1 MNRFSL
7 FLISLALT
15 AFVCGCGNGN
25 SHKGHSHGD
34 EVSAEA
40 GGHSDHVHGDEAHG
54 DEAHGNEAHSHDH
67 EDGHD
72 HGHEGEGHLLLT
84 AYSDGLEFFAETGT
98 FVAGQEVSVLLHV
111 TELQDF
117 KPYVGEDVSVCLV
130 PKGES
135 AGDNCGNCSHG
146 HGTEAEPE
154 IEGHSHTH
162 QHEGE
167 SHSHEGETH
176 EGHQHEG
183 EGHSHEGETHEDHQ
197 HESEGHSHES
207 EGHSHES
214 EGHSHQH
221 EGKTE
226 VQGIYRFCVRAE
238 AEGEANLVFSADGQ
252 RASIPVRVFGS
263 ASEASEYAESLE
275 VRSSNGAVF
284 PKEKSW
290 SVDFATEEAVLEP
303 FGQVI
308 RATSRV
314 QPSQEEV
321 FTVSALTDGVVSI
334 GAKALVEGRE
344 VRKGETLCIV
354 KGSGTAD
361 ENLATKYARAEADYN
376 FARIE
381 YERKKALASDR
392 IVSESE
398 LRQAEAAFEI
408 AKAVFENLKGNFDAS
423 GQSAKS
429 PIEGFVTSVTV
440 SNGQFVRAGDPIA
453 TVSRSR
459 SLLVVAEIQP
469 RYSACL
475 KDICGAT
482 FKDMDSGRIWTLD
495 ELGGKVVSYGKSVSS
510 DSPLIPV
517 TFSVPN
523 KGGFIPGSFLQTR
536 IITRS
541 ETPAITLPTTSL
553 IEEQGNY
560 FVYRQLTPEY
570 FEKTPVTIGAS
581 DGLRTEIRSGLSAG
595 ERVVSKGAMFVKL
608 AQASGALDPH
618 AGHNH

>member
-40 GGHSDHVHGDEAHG
+40 GGHSDHAHG
-54 DEAHGNEAHSHDH
+54 DEAHSHDH

-154 IEGHSHTH
+154 IEGEGHSH
-162 QHEGE
+162 QH
-167 SHSHEGETH
+167 
-176 EGHQHEG
+176 
-183 EGHSHEGETHEDHQ
+183 EGHSHEGETHE
-197 HESEGHSHES
+197 
-207 EGHSHES
+207 
-214 EGHSHQH
+214 SHQH
-221 EGKTE
+221 EEKTE

-238 AEGEANLVFSADGQ
+238 AEGEADLVFSAGGQ

-376 FARIE
+376 FARNE

>member
-1 MNRFSL
+1 M
-7 FLISLALT
+7 
-15 AFVCGCGNGN
+15 
-25 SHKGHSHGD
+25 
-34 EVSAEA
+34 SAEA
-40 GGHSDHVHGDEAHG
+40 GGHSDHAHG
-54 DEAHGNEAHSHDH
+54 DEAHSHDH

-146 HGTEAEPE
+146 HGSEAEPE
-154 IEGHSHTH
+154 I
-162 QHEGE
+162 
-167 SHSHEGETH
+167 
-176 EGHQHEG
+176 
-183 EGHSHEGETHEDHQ
+183 
-197 HESEGHSHES
+197 ESEGHSHES
-207 EGHSHES
+207 EGHSHEG
-214 EGHSHQH
+214 EGHSHEGEGHTHQH

-376 FARIE
+376 FARNE

>member
-34 EVSAEA
+34 EVAAEA
-40 GGHSDHVHGDEAHG
+40 GGHSDH
-54 DEAHGNEAHSHDH
+54 AHGNEAHSHDH

-154 IEGHSHTH
+154 IEGEGHTH
-162 QHEGE
+162 QH
-167 SHSHEGETH
+167 
-176 EGHQHEG
+176 

-197 HESEGHSHES
+197 HEGEGHSHQHES
-207 EGHSHES
+207 EGHSHED
-214 EGHSHQH
+214 EGHTHQH

-376 FARIE
+376 FARNE

-581 DGLRTEIRSGLSAG
+581 DGLRTEIRSGLNAG

>member
-15 AFVCGCGNGN
+15 AFVCSCGNGN

-40 GGHSDHVHGDEAHG
+40 GGHSDHAHG
-54 DEAHGNEAHSHDH
+54 DEAHSHDH

-154 IEGHSHTH
+154 IEGEGHTHQHEGHSHEGETHEDH

-176 EGHQHEG
+176 E
-183 EGHSHEGETHEDHQ
+183 DHQ
-197 HESEGHSHES
+197 HEHEGHSHES
-207 EGHSHES
+207 EGHT
-214 EGHSHQH
+214 HQH

-376 FARIE
+376 FARNE

>member
-1 MNRFSL
+1 M
-7 FLISLALT
+7 
-15 AFVCGCGNGN
+15 
-25 SHKGHSHGD
+25 
-34 EVSAEA
+34 SAEA
-40 GGHSDHVHGDEAHG
+40 GGHSDHAHG
-54 DEAHGNEAHSHDH
+54 DEAHSHDH

-130 PKGES
+130 PKGKS
-135 AGDNCGNCSHG
+135 AGNNCGNCSHG

-154 IEGHSHTH
+154 IEGEGHSH
-162 QHEGE
+162 QHEGHSHE
-167 SHSHEGETH
+167 GEAHEGHQLEGEGHSHSHEGEAH
-176 EGHQHEG
+176 EDHQHEG
-183 EGHSHEGETHEDHQ
+183 EGHT
-197 HESEGHSHES
+197 
-207 EGHSHES
+207 
-214 EGHSHQH
+214 HQH

-376 FARIE
+376 FARNE

>member
-40 GGHSDHVHGDEAHG
+40 GGHSDHAHG
-54 DEAHGNEAHSHDH
+54 DEAHSHDH

-154 IEGHSHTH
+154 IEGEGEGHTH
-162 QHEGE
+162 QHEG
-167 SHSHEGETH
+167 HSHEGETH
-176 EGHQHEG
+176 EGHQHED
-183 EGHSHEGETHEDHQ
+183 EGHTHQ
-197 HESEGHSHES
+197 HEDEGHT
-207 EGHSHES
+207 
-214 EGHSHQH
+214 HQH

-376 FARIE
+376 FARNE

-423 GQSAKS
+423 GQNAKS

>member
-1 MNRFSL
+1 M
-7 FLISLALT
+7 
-15 AFVCGCGNGN
+15 
-25 SHKGHSHGD
+25 
-34 EVSAEA
+34 SAEA
-40 GGHSDHVHGDEAHG
+40 GGHSDHAHG
-54 DEAHGNEAHSHDH
+54 DEAHSHDQK
-67 EDGHD
+67 DGHD

-154 IEGHSHTH
+154 IEGEGHTH
-162 QHEGE
+162 QHEG
-167 SHSHEGETH
+167 HSHEGK
-176 EGHQHEG
+176 
-183 EGHSHEGETHEDHQ
+183 THEDHQ
-197 HESEGHSHES
+197 HEDKGHSHES
-207 EGHSHES
+207 EGHSHEG
-214 EGHSHQH
+214 EGHTHQH

-376 FARIE
+376 FARNE

-541 ETPAITLPTTSL
+541 ETPSITLPTTSL

>member
-34 EVSAEA
+34 EVAAEA
-40 GGHSDHVHGDEAHG
+40 GGHSDHAHG
-54 DEAHGNEAHSHDH
+54 DEAHSHDH

-154 IEGHSHTH
+154 IEG
-162 QHEGE
+162 
-167 SHSHEGETH
+167 
-176 EGHQHEG
+176 EGH
-183 EGHSHEGETHEDHQ
+183 T
-197 HESEGHSHES
+197 
-207 EGHSHES
+207 
-214 EGHSHQH
+214 HQH

-376 FARIE
+376 FARNE

>member
-40 GGHSDHVHGDEAHG
+40 GGHSDH
-54 DEAHGNEAHSHDH
+54 AHGNEAHSHDH
-67 EDGHD
+67 EDGHE

-111 TELQDF
+111 TEIQDF

-154 IEGHSHTH
+154 IEGEGEGHTH
-162 QHEGE
+162 QHEG
-167 SHSHEGETH
+167 HSHEGH
-176 EGHQHEG
+176 SHQHED
-183 EGHSHEGETHEDHQ
+183 EGHT
-197 HESEGHSHES
+197 
-207 EGHSHES
+207 
-214 EGHSHQH
+214 HQH

-376 FARIE
+376 FARNE

-495 ELGGKVVSYGKSVSS
+495 ELEGKVVSYGKSVSS

>member
-7 FLISLALT
+7 FLISLAMT

-40 GGHSDHVHGDEAHG
+40 GGHSDH
-54 DEAHGNEAHSHDH
+54 AHGNEAHSHDH

-117 KPYVGEDVSVCLV
+117 KPYGGEDVSVCLV

-146 HGTEAEPE
+146 HGTEAKRE
-154 IEGHSHTH
+154 IESEGHT
-162 QHEGE
+162 
-167 SHSHEGETH
+167 
-176 EGHQHEG
+176 HQHEG
-183 EGHSHEGETHEDHQ
+183 EGHSHEGETHEGHQ

-207 EGHSHES
+207 EGHTHQHES
-214 EGHSHQH
+214 EGHSHEGEGHTHQH

>member
-40 GGHSDHVHGDEAHG
+40 GGHSDH
-54 DEAHGNEAHSHDH
+54 AHGNEAHSHDH

-111 TELQDF
+111 TKLQDF

-146 HGTEAEPE
+146 HGSEAEPE
-154 IEGHSHTH
+154 I
-162 QHEGE
+162 
-167 SHSHEGETH
+167 
-176 EGHQHEG
+176 
-183 EGHSHEGETHEDHQ
+183 
-197 HESEGHSHES
+197 ESEGHSHES
-207 EGHSHES
+207 EGHSHEGEGHSHES
-214 EGHSHQH
+214 EGHTHQH

-226 VQGIYRFCVRAE
+226 VQGIYRLCVRAE

-376 FARIE
+376 FARNE

>member
-1 MNRFSL
+1 M
-7 FLISLALT
+7 
-15 AFVCGCGNGN
+15 
-25 SHKGHSHGD
+25 
-34 EVSAEA
+34 SAEA
-40 GGHSDHVHGDEAHG
+40 GGHSDHAHG
-54 DEAHGNEAHSHDH
+54 DEAHSHDH

-146 HGTEAEPE
+146 HGKEAEPE
-154 IEGHSHTH
+154 IEGEGHTH
-162 QHEGE
+162 QH
-167 SHSHEGETH
+167 
-176 EGHQHEG
+176 
-183 EGHSHEGETHEDHQ
+183 EGHSHEGE
-197 HESEGHSHES
+197 GHT
-207 EGHSHES
+207 
-214 EGHSHQH
+214 HQH

-376 FARIE
+376 FARNE

>member
-40 GGHSDHVHGDEAHG
+40 GGHSDHAHG
-54 DEAHGNEAHSHDH
+54 DEAHSHDH

-154 IEGHSHTH
+154 IEG
-162 QHEGE
+162 EGE
-167 SHSHEGETH
+167 GHSHEGKTH

-183 EGHSHEGETHEDHQ
+183 EGHSHEGEAHEDHQHEGEGHTHQ
-197 HESEGHSHES
+197 HESEGHQHES
-207 EGHSHES
+207 EGHT
-214 EGHSHQH
+214 HQH

-376 FARIE
+376 FARNE

>member
-34 EVSAEA
+34 EVAAEA
-40 GGHSDHVHGDEAHG
+40 GGHSDHAHG
-54 DEAHGNEAHSHDH
+54 DEAHSHDH

-154 IEGHSHTH
+154 IEGHSHSH

-167 SHSHEGETH
+167 TN
-176 EGHQHEG
+176 
-183 EGHSHEGETHEDHQ
+183 EDHQ
-197 HESEGHSHES
+197 HEDEGHT
-207 EGHSHES
+207 
-214 EGHSHQH
+214 HQH

-376 FARIE
+376 FARNE

-581 DGLRTEIRSGLSAG
+581 DGLRTEIRSGLNAG

>member
-34 EVSAEA
+34 EVAAEA
-40 GGHSDHVHGDEAHG
+40 GGHSDH
-54 DEAHGNEAHSHDH
+54 AHGNEAHSHDH

-154 IEGHSHTH
+154 IEG
-162 QHEGE
+162 EGE
-167 SHSHEGETH
+167 GHSHEGETH

-183 EGHSHEGETHEDHQ
+183 EGHTHQ
-197 HESEGHSHES
+197 HESEGHSHEG
-207 EGHSHES
+207 EGHTHEG
-214 EGHSHQH
+214 EGHTHQH

-376 FARIE
+376 FARNE

-581 DGLRTEIRSGLSAG
+581 DGLRTEIRSGLNAG

>member
-40 GGHSDHVHGDEAHG
+40 GGHSDHAHG
-54 DEAHGNEAHSHDH
+54 DEAHSHDH

-154 IEGHSHTH
+154 IEG
-162 QHEGE
+162 
-167 SHSHEGETH
+167 
-176 EGHQHEG
+176 EG

-197 HESEGHSHES
+197 HEGEGHSHEG
-207 EGHSHES
+207 EGHT
-214 EGHSHQH
+214 HQH

-376 FARIE
+376 FARNE

-581 DGLRTEIRSGLSAG
+581 DGLRTEIRSGLNAG

>member
-40 GGHSDHVHGDEAHG
+40 GGHSDHAHG
-54 DEAHGNEAHSHDH
+54 DEAHSHDH

-183 EGHSHEGETHEDHQ
+183 EGHSHEGETHEGHQ

-214 EGHSHQH
+214 EGHTHQH

-376 FARIE
+376 FARNE

-581 DGLRTEIRSGLSAG
+581 DGLRTEIRSGLNAG

>member
-40 GGHSDHVHGDEAHG
+40 GGHSDH
-54 DEAHGNEAHSHDH
+54 AHGNEAHSHDH

-84 AYSDGLEFFAETGT
+84 AYSDGMEFFAETGT

-154 IEGHSHTH
+154 IEG
-162 QHEGE
+162 EGE
-167 SHSHEGETH
+167 GHSHEGETH

-183 EGHSHEGETHEDHQ
+183 EGHTHQHEGETHEDHQ
-197 HESEGHSHES
+197 HEDEGHSHES

-214 EGHSHQH
+214 EGHTHQH

-376 FARIE
+376 FARNK

>member
-40 GGHSDHVHGDEAHG
+40 GGHSDH
-54 DEAHGNEAHSHDH
+54 AHGNEAHSHDH

-84 AYSDGLEFFAETGT
+84 AYSDGMEFFAETGT

-154 IEGHSHTH
+154 IEG
-162 QHEGE
+162 EGE
-167 SHSHEGETH
+167 GHSHEGETH

-183 EGHSHEGETHEDHQ
+183 EGHTHQHEGETHEDHQ
-197 HESEGHSHES
+197 HEDEGHSHES

-214 EGHSHQH
+214 EGHTHQH

-238 AEGEANLVFSADGQ
+238 AEGEANLVFSANGQ

-376 FARIE
+376 FARNE

-581 DGLRTEIRSGLSAG
+581 DGLRTEIRSGLNAG

>member
-40 GGHSDHVHGDEAHG
+40 GGHSDHAHG
-54 DEAHGNEAHSHDH
+54 DEAHSHDH

-154 IEGHSHTH
+154 IEGEGEGHTH
-162 QHEGE
+162 QHEG
-167 SHSHEGETH
+167 HSHEGH
-176 EGHQHEG
+176 SHQHED
-183 EGHSHEGETHEDHQ
+183 EGHTHQ
-197 HESEGHSHES
+197 HEDEGHT
-207 EGHSHES
+207 
-214 EGHSHQH
+214 HQH

-376 FARIE
+376 FARNE

-541 ETPAITLPTTSL
+541 DTPAITLPTTSL

>member
-40 GGHSDHVHGDEAHG
+40 GGHSDHAHG
-54 DEAHGNEAHSHDH
+54 DEAHSHDH

-146 HGTEAEPE
+146 HGKEAEPE
-154 IEGHSHTH
+154 IEG
-162 QHEGE
+162 
-167 SHSHEGETH
+167 
-176 EGHQHEG
+176 EGH
-183 EGHSHEGETHEDHQ
+183 T
-197 HESEGHSHES
+197 
-207 EGHSHES
+207 
-214 EGHSHQH
+214 HQH

-344 VRKGETLCIV
+344 VHKGETLCIV

-376 FARIE
+376 FARNE

-429 PIEGFVTSVTV
+429 PIEGFVTSVKV

>member
-40 GGHSDHVHGDEAHG
+40 GGHSDHAHG
-54 DEAHGNEAHSHDH
+54 DEAHSHDH

-84 AYSDGLEFFAETGT
+84 AYSDGMEFFAETGT

-146 HGTEAEPE
+146 HGKEAEPE
-154 IEGHSHTH
+154 IEGEGHTH
-162 QHEGE
+162 QH
-167 SHSHEGETH
+167 
-176 EGHQHEG
+176 

-197 HESEGHSHES
+197 HESEGHSHEGEGHSHQHES
-207 EGHSHES
+207 EGHSHEG
-214 EGHSHQH
+214 EGHTHQH

-376 FARIE
+376 FARNE

>member
-1 MNRFSL
+1 M
-7 FLISLALT
+7 
-15 AFVCGCGNGN
+15 
-25 SHKGHSHGD
+25 
-34 EVSAEA
+34 SAEA
-40 GGHSDHVHGDEAHG
+40 GGHSDHAHG
-54 DEAHGNEAHSHDH
+54 DEAHSHDH

-154 IEGHSHTH
+154 IE
-162 QHEGE
+162 
-167 SHSHEGETH
+167 
-176 EGHQHEG
+176 
-183 EGHSHEGETHEDHQ
+183 
-197 HESEGHSHES
+197 SEGHSHES
-207 EGHSHES
+207 EGHSHEG
-214 EGHSHQH
+214 EGHSHEGEGHTHQH

-376 FARIE
+376 FARNE

-618 AGHNH
+618 AGHIH

>member
-1 MNRFSL
+1 M
-7 FLISLALT
+7 
-15 AFVCGCGNGN
+15 
-25 SHKGHSHGD
+25 
-34 EVSAEA
+34 SAEA
-40 GGHSDHVHGDEAHG
+40 GGHSDH
-54 DEAHGNEAHSHDH
+54 AHGNEAHSHDH
-67 EDGHD
+67 EDGHE

-154 IEGHSHTH
+154 IEG
-162 QHEGE
+162 
-167 SHSHEGETH
+167 
-176 EGHQHEG
+176 EG
-183 EGHSHEGETHEDHQ
+183 EGHSHEGETHEGHQ
-197 HESEGHSHES
+197 HES

-221 EGKTE
+221 EGKTV

-581 DGLRTEIRSGLSAG
+581 DGLRTEIRSGLNAG

>member
-34 EVSAEA
+34 EVAAEA
-40 GGHSDHVHGDEAHG
+40 GGHSDH
-54 DEAHGNEAHSHDH
+54 AHGNEAHSHDH

-154 IEGHSHTH
+154 IEG
-162 QHEGE
+162 EGE
-167 SHSHEGETH
+167 GHSHEGETH

-183 EGHSHEGETHEDHQ
+183 EGHTHQHEGETHEDHQ
-197 HESEGHSHES
+197 HEDEGHT
-207 EGHSHES
+207 
-214 EGHSHQH
+214 HQH

-376 FARIE
+376 FARNE

-541 ETPAITLPTTSL
+541 DTPAITLPTTSL

-581 DGLRTEIRSGLSAG
+581 DGLRTEIRSGLNAG

>member
-40 GGHSDHVHGDEAHG
+40 GGHSDHAHG
-54 DEAHGNEAHSHDH
+54 DEAHSHDH

-146 HGTEAEPE
+146 HGTEAELE
-154 IEGHSHTH
+154 I
-162 QHEGE
+162 
-167 SHSHEGETH
+167 
-176 EGHQHEG
+176 EG
-183 EGHSHEGETHEDHQ
+183 EGHT
-197 HESEGHSHES
+197 
-207 EGHSHES
+207 
-214 EGHSHQH
+214 HQH

-263 ASEASEYAESLE
+263 ASEAAEYAESLE

-284 PKEKSW
+284 TKEKSW

-376 FARIE
+376 FARNE

>member
-40 GGHSDHVHGDEAHG
+40 GGHSDHAHG
-54 DEAHGNEAHSHDH
+54 DEAHSHDH

-376 FARIE
+376 FARNE

-581 DGLRTEIRSGLSAG
+581 DGLRTEIRSGLNAG

>member
-40 GGHSDHVHGDEAHG
+40 GGHSDHAHG
-54 DEAHGNEAHSHDH
+54 DEAHSHDH
-67 EDGHD
+67 EDGHE

-146 HGTEAEPE
+146 HGSEAEPE
-154 IEGHSHTH
+154 IEGEGHSH
-162 QHEGE
+162 QH
-167 SHSHEGETH
+167 
-176 EGHQHEG
+176 
-183 EGHSHEGETHEDHQ
+183 EGHSHEGEAHEDHQHEDERHTHQ
-197 HESEGHSHES
+197 HESEGHQHES
-207 EGHSHES
+207 EGHT
-214 EGHSHQH
+214 HQH

-238 AEGEANLVFSADGQ
+238 GEGEANLVFSADGQ

-376 FARIE
+376 FARNE

>member
-1 MNRFSL
+1 M
-7 FLISLALT
+7 
-15 AFVCGCGNGN
+15 
-25 SHKGHSHGD
+25 
-34 EVSAEA
+34 SAEA
-40 GGHSDHVHGDEAHG
+40 GGHSDHAHG
-54 DEAHGNEAHSHDH
+54 DEAHSHDH

-214 EGHSHQH
+214 EGHTHQY

-275 VRSSNGAVF
+275 ARSSNGAVF

-376 FARIE
+376 FARNE

>member
-1 MNRFSL
+1 M
-7 FLISLALT
+7 
-15 AFVCGCGNGN
+15 
-25 SHKGHSHGD
+25 
-34 EVSAEA
+34 SAEA
-40 GGHSDHVHGDEAHG
+40 GGHSDHAHG
-54 DEAHGNEAHSHDH
+54 DEAHSHDH

-146 HGTEAEPE
+146 HGTEAELE
-154 IEGHSHTH
+154 IEGEGHSH
-162 QHEGE
+162 QHEG
-167 SHSHEGETH
+167 HSHEGETH

-183 EGHSHEGETHEDHQ
+183 EGHSHEGEAHEDHQHEGEGHTHQ
-197 HESEGHSHES
+197 HESEGHSHE
-207 EGHSHES
+207 G

-376 FARIE
+376 FARNE

>member
-40 GGHSDHVHGDEAHG
+40 GGHSDHAHG
-54 DEAHGNEAHSHDH
+54 DEAHSHDH

-146 HGTEAEPE
+146 HGKEAEPE
-154 IEGHSHTH
+154 IEGEGHTH
-162 QHEGE
+162 QHEG
-167 SHSHEGETH
+167 HSHEGETH

-183 EGHSHEGETHEDHQ
+183 ESRSHEGETHEDQQ
-197 HESEGHSHES
+197 HEGEGHT
-207 EGHSHES
+207 
-214 EGHSHQH
+214 HQH

-321 FTVSALTDGVVSI
+321 FMVSALTDGVVSI

-429 PIEGFVTSVTV
+429 PIEGFVTSVKV

-581 DGLRTEIRSGLSAG
+581 DGLRTEIRSGLNAG

>member
-40 GGHSDHVHGDEAHG
+40 GGHSDHAHG
-54 DEAHGNEAHSHDH
+54 DEAHSHDH

-146 HGTEAEPE
+146 HGSEAEPE
-154 IEGHSHTH
+154 I
-162 QHEGE
+162 
-167 SHSHEGETH
+167 
-176 EGHQHEG
+176 
-183 EGHSHEGETHEDHQ
+183 
-197 HESEGHSHES
+197 ESEGHSHES

-214 EGHSHQH
+214 EGHAHESEGHSHEGEGHSHQH

-376 FARIE
+376 FARNE

>member
-40 GGHSDHVHGDEAHG
+40 GGHSDH
-54 DEAHGNEAHSHDH
+54 AHGNEAHSHDH

-111 TELQDF
+111 TEIQDF

-154 IEGHSHTH
+154 IEGEGHTH
-162 QHEGE
+162 QHEG
-167 SHSHEGETH
+167 HSHEGETH

-183 EGHSHEGETHEDHQ
+183 EGHSHEGEAHEDHQHEGEGHTHQ
-197 HESEGHSHES
+197 HESEGHQHES
-207 EGHSHES
+207 EGHT
-214 EGHSHQH
+214 HQH

-376 FARIE
+376 FARNE

>member
-34 EVSAEA
+34 EVAAEA
-40 GGHSDHVHGDEAHG
+40 GGHSDH
-54 DEAHGNEAHSHDH
+54 AHGNEAHSHDH

-154 IEGHSHTH
+154 IEGEGHTH
-162 QHEGE
+162 QH
-167 SHSHEGETH
+167 
-176 EGHQHEG
+176 

-197 HESEGHSHES
+197 HEDERHTHQHES
-207 EGHSHES
+207 EDHQHED
-214 EGHSHQH
+214 EGHTHQH

-376 FARIE
+376 FARNE

>member
-40 GGHSDHVHGDEAHG
+40 GGHSDHAHG
-54 DEAHGNEAHSHDH
+54 DEAHSHDQ

-84 AYSDGLEFFAETGT
+84 AYSDGMEFFAETGT

-154 IEGHSHTH
+154 IEGEGHTHQHEGHSHEGETHEGH

-176 EGHQHEG
+176 EDHQHED
-183 EGHSHEGETHEDHQ
+183 EGHSHEGE
-197 HESEGHSHES
+197 GHT
-207 EGHSHES
+207 
-214 EGHSHQH
+214 HQH

-238 AEGEANLVFSADGQ
+238 AEGEAKLVFSADGQ

-376 FARIE
+376 FARNE

>member
-1 MNRFSL
+1 M
-7 FLISLALT
+7 A
-15 AFVCGCGNGN
+15 
-25 SHKGHSHGD
+25 
-34 EVSAEA
+34 AEA
-40 GGHSDHVHGDEAHG
+40 GGHSDH
-54 DEAHGNEAHSHDH
+54 AHGNEAHSHDH
-67 EDGHD
+67 EDGHE

-146 HGTEAEPE
+146 HGKEAEPE
-154 IEGHSHTH
+154 IEGEGHTH
-162 QHEGE
+162 QHEG
-167 SHSHEGETH
+167 HSHEGETH

-183 EGHSHEGETHEDHQ
+183 
-197 HESEGHSHES
+197 
-207 EGHSHES
+207 

-376 FARIE
+376 FARNE

>member
-40 GGHSDHVHGDEAHG
+40 GGHSDH
-54 DEAHGNEAHSHDH
+54 AHGNEAHSHDH

-146 HGTEAEPE
+146 HGTQAEPE
-154 IEGHSHTH
+154 IEG
-162 QHEGE
+162 
-167 SHSHEGETH
+167 
-176 EGHQHEG
+176 EGH
-183 EGHSHEGETHEDHQ
+183 T
-197 HESEGHSHES
+197 
-207 EGHSHES
+207 
-214 EGHSHQH
+214 HQH

-226 VQGIYRFCVRAE
+226 VQGIYRLCVRAE

-376 FARIE
+376 FARNE

-595 ERVVSKGAMFVKL
+595 VRVVSKGAMFVKL

>member
-40 GGHSDHVHGDEAHG
+40 GGHSDHAHG
-54 DEAHGNEAHSHDH
+54 DEAHSHDH

-154 IEGHSHTH
+154 IEGEGHSH
-162 QHEGE
+162 QHEG
-167 SHSHEGETH
+167 HSHEGEAH
-176 EGHQHEG
+176 EDHQHEG
-183 EGHSHEGETHEDHQ
+183 EGHSHQ
-197 HESEGHSHES
+197 HESEGHT
-207 EGHSHES
+207 
-214 EGHSHQH
+214 HQH

-376 FARIE
+376 FARNE

>member
-40 GGHSDHVHGDEAHG
+40 GGHSDHAHG
-54 DEAHGNEAHSHDH
+54 DEAHSHDH

-154 IEGHSHTH
+154 IEG
-162 QHEGE
+162 
-167 SHSHEGETH
+167 
-176 EGHQHEG
+176 
-183 EGHSHEGETHEDHQ
+183 
-197 HESEGHSHES
+197 
-207 EGHSHES
+207 

-376 FARIE
+376 FARNE

>member
-40 GGHSDHVHGDEAHG
+40 GGHSDHAHG
-54 DEAHGNEAHSHDH
+54 DEAHSHDH

-154 IEGHSHTH
+154 IEG
-162 QHEGE
+162 
-167 SHSHEGETH
+167 
-176 EGHQHEG
+176 
-183 EGHSHEGETHEDHQ
+183 EGHSHQ
-197 HESEGHSHES
+197 HEGHSHES
-207 EGHSHES
+207 ETHES
-214 EGHSHQH
+214 HQHEGEGHSHQH

-275 VRSSNGAVF
+275 ARSSNGAVF

-376 FARIE
+376 FARNE